1 MKRSPLAPRAADAI
15 GALRPSESTTNTR
28 IGNSSIA
35 HATNGANDVPIRPRQ
50 THPLLLALS
59 LLLIACNLRPV
70 FGSLSVVLPDIMRD
84 TGLSATGASLLTTL
98 PIVCL
103 GIFSA
108 PAPALARR
116 FGVERTLLGAM
127 VLICMG
133 TVLRAWVSLPL
144 LFVSSVLA
152 GAGIA
157 LGNVL
162 LLGLIKR
169 DFPRRA
175 AMMTGLYTLAIC
187 AGASAATAFTVPLE
201 QHVFNGAWAPA
212 LASWALPALVVTVL
226 WTPLALSTPHR
237 PTTAA
242 PATSPDSDNAAKAA
256 TATRAANAAHVA
268 NATTASP
275 PAEAGPSGNT
285 AALPSHHAAQGN
297 LGRSRLA
304 WQVTVFMGSQSAMAY
319 IVMGWLAPILRERGL
334 SSAAAGYVVATA
346 ILTQLVTSLVTPSMA
361 ARCKDQRGLAA
372 GLAVLVSVSLLA
384 LIFAPL
390 SGRWLWAVLLGC
402 GLGSAFSLA
411 LSLIVMRSPNMQ
423 VTAQLS
429 AMAQGWGYALAAFG
443 PLLVGLLR
451 DGTGSYTSAAALIA
465 ALAAAMAWS
474 GWGAGRNLLVG
485 GTQPPH

>member
-1 MKRSPLAPRAADAI
+1 MTPSPPHPGAVDAVGATRASDSPPGNANTQDGTAPTTSGAHDAPT
-15 GALRPSESTTNTR
+15 L
-28 IGNSSIA
+28 
-35 HATNGANDVPIRPRQ
+35 PRQ

-98 PIVCL
+98 PIICL

-127 VLICMG
+127 VLICLG
-133 TVLRAWVSLPL
+133 TALRAWVSLPL
-144 LFVSSVLA
+144 LFASSVLA

-187 AGASAATAFTVPLE
+187 AGASVATAFTVPLE

-226 WTPLALSTPHR
+226 WAPLALSTQH
-237 PTTAA
+237 TQATAMGMTPQA
-242 PATSPDSDNAAKAA
+242 PAKTAQAAQASQTAKASLPTDA
-256 TATRAANAAHVA
+256 GAN
-268 NATTASP
+268 
-275 PAEAGPSGNT
+275 GNT
-285 AALPSHHAAQGN
+285 AAVNSSHPAHGS

-304 WQVTVFMGSQSAMAY
+304 WQVTVFMGTQSAMAY

-334 SSAAAGYVVATA
+334 SSEAAGYVVATS
-346 ILTQLVTSLVTPSMA
+346 ILTQLVTSLVTPLIA

-451 DGTGSYTSAAALIA
+451 DWTGSYTSAAALIV
-465 ALAAAMAWS
+465 ALAVAMAWS
-474 GWGAGRNLLVG
+474 GWGAGRNLLVSHA
-485 GTQPPH
+485 P

>member
-1 MKRSPLAPRAADAI
+1 MGSRAISDGEALALRVATPPSLSKPQPSPAAPRGQDVFISGPRPVTSTPSSSSTAAPTVA
-15 GALRPSESTTNTR
+15 PSPPVN
-28 IGNSSIA
+28 
-35 HATNGANDVPIRPRQ
+35 VPPAGLQ

-84 TGLSATGASLLTTL
+84 TGLGATGASLLTTL
-98 PIVCL
+98 PIICL

-127 VLICMG
+127 VLICVG

-144 LFVSSVLA
+144 LFASSVLA

-187 AGASAATAFTVPLE
+187 AGASVATAFTVPLE
-201 QHVFNGAWAPA
+201 QHLFNGAWAPA
-212 LASWALPALVVTVL
+212 LASWALPAFVVTLL
-226 WTPLALSTPHR
+226 WAPIALSTTHR
-237 PTTAA
+237 AVTLRTAHSA
-242 PATSPDSDNAAKAA
+242 SAASAKA
-256 TATRAANAAHVA
+256 
-268 NATTASP
+268 
-275 PAEAGPSGNT
+275 PSSGH
-285 AALPSHHAAQGN
+285 PSVKDVGESLARN
-297 LGRSRLA
+297 RLA
-304 WQVTVFMGSQSAMAY
+304 WQVTVFMGTQSAMAY

-334 SSAAAGYVVATA
+334 TSEAAGYVVATA
-346 ILTQLVTSLVTPSMA
+346 ILTQLATSLVTPSIA
-361 ARCKDQRGLAA
+361 ARCKDQRALAS

-390 SGRWLWAVLLGC
+390 SGRWFWAVALGC

-411 LSLIVMRSPNMQ
+411 LSLIVMRSPNVH

-443 PLLVGLLR
+443 PLLVGLMR
-451 DGTGSYTSAAALIA
+451 GWTGSFASAATLIA
-465 ALAAAMAWS
+465 VLAVAMAWS
-474 GWGAGRNLLVG
+474 GWGAGRNLLV
-485 GTQPPH
+485 QPGEA